1 MCTVALAPFAT
12 LFAIVGSPLS
22 RMFPACTMLC
32 LSAFASCNLRCRS
45 ATLSFNFASCNF
57 CVSAFA
63 SCKGVGREVL
73 SAITIG
79 DKFGKGGG
87 GPGTLVL
94 TARRSADTFDTGAG
108 VWVVVPTARMLDRS
122 GVLVVVPTG
131 RILAVS
137 GTQIDADGPGRFV
150 SVVVS
155 TGRILG
161 AVVSVVVS
169 TGRIFGVSGTE
180 IDVDGPGR

>member
-1 MCTVALAPFAT
+1 
-12 LFAIVGSPLS
+12 
-22 RMFPACTMLC
+22 MLC
-32 LSAFASCNLRCRS
+32 FSAFASCNLRCRS

-63 SCKGVGREVL
+63 SCKGLGREVL

-87 GPGTLVL
+87 GPGSLIL
-94 TARRSADTFDTGAG
+94 TSIRSAHTFDTGAG
-108 VWVVVPTARMLDRS
+108 VCEVVPTARMLETS
-122 GVLVVVPTG
+122 GVLVLVATG
-131 RILAVS
+131 KLLAVY
-137 GTQIDADGPGRFV
+137 GTQIDADGPGRYV
-150 SVVVS
+150 SVVGA

-169 TGRIFGVSGTE
+169 TGIRFGVSGTE
-180 IDVDGPGR
+180 IDVDDAGT